1 MDGSTGTL
9 SAPSIRQIWPD
20 RTSKQI
26 LKRWPKYIEKK
37 GGGLPPPQGSP
48 HLLLAAAVVHHAVLG
63 GHGRRAVEG
72 GGVEGHL
79 LDLGDAV
86 GDVGHAQALGLIPVP
101 PVLEELLEERRF
113 AHLRQ
118 DLHLGVF
125 GVVHL
130 RDEVYSHLHRRLA
143 LVDVGVFAWREDTW

>member
-1 MDGSTGTL
+1 MADV
-9 SAPSIRQIWPD
+9 A
-20 RTSKQI
+20 SKKEEVLHH
-26 LKRWPKYIEKK
+26 LKA
-37 GGGLPPPQGSP
+37 P

-113 AHLRQ
+113 AHLWQ

-130 RDEVYSHLHRRLA
+130 RDELLSRLHRRLA
-143 LVDVGVFAWREDTW
+143 LVDVGVFAWREDASSIAPAA